1 MKPKKSGFT
10 LIEVLIALMIF
21 AFVAVMTS
29 IGLRNITSS
38 QTILSARNTTISD
51 VQLAM
56 SLMQQDLTQM
66 VNRSATVNGE
76 PQTALLAN
84 AGAISF
90 TTANN
95 PNIGGAFAH
104 SDLFRVK
111 YFTNNQGLVRQINLF
126 VDATNKSQPI
136 NEVILPGATDLSF
149 KFINSTGQ
157 ILSYWYSQITN
168 SLMQANP
175 NPLPQGVVVDITVKG
190 IGKIQRVFQTGG
202 SYIASL

>member
-76 PQTALLAN
+76 PQTSLLAN

-168 SLMQANP
+168 SLMQPNP

-190 IGKIQRVFQTGG
+190 IGEIQRVFQTGG